1 MGQLATQAQNR
12 QLAQMTP
19 QQNMRKLLDR
29 SWDRIKAVMPKEM
42 NPQRLYQMYI
52 STINR
57 EPALADCTVESVLSC
72 FMRCTSLG
80 LEPSN
85 VNGLGMAYI
94 LPFGNKNYRTGQK
107 EATFILGYRGI
118 IDLARRS
125 GQLRDIS
132 ARAVHEGDE
141 FDYAYGL
148 DEHLNHVPCAKPGK
162 LTHVYMVANFKDGG
176 HYMQVMGIDEINA
189 AMKRSPSARK
199 PTSPWHTDFEAMA
212 KKTVIRR
219 AAPYLPMSV
228 ETKEAIADDD
238 RTPDYSDLLDPIVMP
253 GGDAEYVDGSDA
265 IDVEPAE
272 ETEPEQPQ
280 QPEAQPEVSPLEA
293 KRAEMIRRFQAL
305 GVASDAEACE
315 TITKILNREVKA
327 SDEMT
332 EAELDKVLGQLKASV
347 KEGE

>member
-1 MGQLATQAQNR
+1 MGQLATQAQNVQMQAMNPQR
-12 QLAQMTP
+12 QMKQ
-19 QQNMRKLLDR
+19 LLEK
-29 SWDRIKAVMPKEM
+29 SWPRIAAVMPQEM
-42 NPQRLYQMYI
+42 SEKRLYQMYV

-57 EPALADCTVESVLSC
+57 EPQLASCSVESVLSC

-253 GGDAEYVDGSDA
+253 GGDAEYADGSDA

-272 ETEPEQPQ
+272 EKQL
-280 QPEAQPEVSPLEA
+280 EAQPEPQPQPSPVDV
-293 KRAEMIRRFQAL
+293 KRAEMIRRFQGL

-315 TITKILNREVKA
+315 TISKIINREVKS
-327 SDEMT
+327 SDELP
-332 EAELDKVLGQLKASV
+332 EEELDKVLAQLKASV
-347 KEGE
+347 KEGEQ

>member
-42 NPQRLYQMYI
+42 NPQRLYQMYV

-57 EPALADCTVESVLSC
+57 EPQLANCSVESVLSC

-94 LPFGNKNYRTGQK
+94 LPFGNKNMRTGQK
-107 EATFILGYRGI
+107 EAMFVLGYRGMI
-118 IDLARRS
+118 ALARRS
-125 GQLRDIS
+125 GQLKSIH
-132 ARAVHEGDE
+132 AQAVYQGDE
-141 FDYAYGL
+141 FDYWE
-148 DEHLNHVPCAKPGK
+148 DETGQHFKFRATRGVPHTEAT
-162 LTHVYMVANFKDGG
+162 LTDVYV
-176 HYMQVMGIDEINA
+176 NA
-189 AMKRSPSARK
+189 QLLPAGSVFVHMTKEEVEAVKRRSPAGNK
-199 PTSPWHTDFEAMA
+199 GPWRTDYEAMA
-212 KKTVIRR
+212 LKTVVRR
-219 AAPYLPMSV
+219 SFKWLPVSV
-228 ETKEAIADDD
+228 EAQSAAVSDET
-238 RTPDYSDLLDPIVMP
+238 TPDYSDLFRPLPD
-253 GGDAEYVDGSDA
+253 DAVDDSPV
-265 IDVEPAE
+265 DVSVDEPE
-272 ETEPEQPQ
+272 EPEQPQ
-280 QPEAQPEVSPLEA
+280 PSPVEA
-293 KRAEMIRRFQAL
+293 KRAEMIRRFQTL

-327 SDEMT
+327 SDELS
-332 EAELDKVLGQLKASV
+332 EAELDKVIGQLKASV